1 MELIGLYT
9 VHKHDK
15 GTDNSAYPVHSHS
28 SYEILMMIKGEGSVM
43 IGDTE
48 YALDRRR
55 AALIFD
61 GETHGLM
68 PNGKPFEF
76 LAVQFIPRVSEDAA
90 LDIPLQTLRASCGGA
105 GGAVYEIGE
114 PVLPA
119 VVSCMRRICD
129 ERADTDTGMYF
140 TYVKAILYELLHN
153 SSSVAGVTVRKK
165 NAADAKTILLNAV
178 TDYIGSNL
186 DTISDLSFIESVF
199 HYSNSHVNKI
209 FRSHLGVSVWEYVT
223 LKRLDLAYNLL
234 SDGYDAKTAA
244 LNSGFG
250 DYSVFYKS
258 FVRHFGKSPSKIKH
272 ERK

>member
-28 SYEILMMIKGEGSVM
+28 SCEILMMIRGEGSVV

-48 YALDRRR
+48 YALDRKR
-55 AALIFD
+55 AALIFGD
-61 GETHGLM
+61 ETHGLIT
-68 PNGKPFEF
+68 NGKPFEF
-76 LAVQFIPRVSEDAA
+76 LAVQFIPRVCENAA
-90 LDIPLQTLRASCGGA
+90 LDVPLQALKTSCGS

-153 SSSVAGVTVRKK
+153 SSPVAGVTVRKK
-165 NAADAKTILLNAV
+165 NASDAKTILLNAV

-186 DTISDLSFIESVF
+186 NTISDLSFIEDVF

-209 FRSHLGVSVWEYVT
+209 FRSYLGVSVWQYVT
-223 LKRLDLAYNLL
+223 AKRLDLAYNLL

-272 ERK
+272 ESK